1 MDKKPKKE
9 DYFSLEIGTVSINH
23 SWNCRIIILVC
34 AIITSVFLV
43 TIFVP
48 KTLEETST
56 FRYFKL
62 KEVFLDRRH
71 LLHKMC
77 QQKPISFNDN
87 EESSDSSTNC
97 YYEMKKDQ
105 FVMCLPPG
113 VLPKPIKNALIAN
126 SLGNTYYFV
135 CCFLFSVKTA

>member
-71 LLHKMC
+71 LLHRMC

-87 EESSDSSTNC
+87 EYSSDSSTNC

-126 SLGNTYYFV
+126 SLGNTHYFV
-135 CCFLFSVKTA
+135 CFLSSVKTA